1 MVILAAGQGT
11 RMRSK
16 LPKVLHQ
23 VAGLPMI
30 AYAVEACR
38 AVRAKRTLVIVG
50 YQAERVREAL
60 AGEAVEFVHQGE
72 QRGTGH
78 ALLQTREALSGFD
91 GDLLVLSGDT
101 PLLTAETL

>member
-1 MVILAAGQGT
+1 MNELCTVILAAGQGT

-16 LPKVLHQ
+16 LPKVAHQ

-30 AYAVEACR
+30 AYVMEACR
-38 AVRAKRTLVIVG
+38 ALQAKRTLVIVG

-60 AGEAVEFVHQGE
+60 AGEAIEFVQQPE

-78 ALLQTREALSGFD
+78 ALLQTEQA
-91 GDLLVLSGDT
+91 
-101 PLLTAETL
+101 